1 MDWPGRSDG
10 EYKSMRFS
18 PTEKYP
24 WIDENTPDS
33 AEFFLT
39 RRRYILIVLKA
50 FHGAPAFTEEELCA
64 FRQVFEEVVEFPQ
77 DWHFY
82 KHVPT
87 TQELIRETFM

>member
-10 EYKSMRFS
+10 EYKSMRFF

-33 AEFFLT
+33 AEFLLT

-50 FHGAPAFTEEELCA
+50 FHGAPAFAEEELCA

-87 TQELIRETFM
+87 TRELIRETFM